1 MSESVIPEPPNS
13 EPSAPAVD
21 SDAAVAELIKKL
33 HSQQNFPLAIVA
45 AVVSALVGA
54 TLWAVITVST
64 EYQIGFMAVGVG
76 ALVGFSV
83 RILGK
88 GVDQKYG
95 ILGAIFAL
103 VGCLLGNLFTQVG
116 FAATELDVNFF
127 EILFGLSSEVIVE
140 IYAQSFAPMDLLF
153 YGIAVYEGFK
163 FSFQQLDDS
172 QLSTLK
178 S

>member
-1 MSESVIPEPPNS
+1 M
-13 EPSAPAVD
+13 
-21 SDAAVAELIKKL
+21 
-33 HSQQNFPLAIVA
+33 AIVA